1 MTMRKKEGGTCV
13 GRSGGKLI
21 ETVDPVGWRIVGS
34 GALEGVSGEV
44 RGG

>member
-1 MTMRKKEGGTCV
+1 MKRGHV
-13 GRSGGKLI
+13 GVRDGGKLI
-21 ETVDPVGWRIVGS
+21 KTVDPVGWRIVGS